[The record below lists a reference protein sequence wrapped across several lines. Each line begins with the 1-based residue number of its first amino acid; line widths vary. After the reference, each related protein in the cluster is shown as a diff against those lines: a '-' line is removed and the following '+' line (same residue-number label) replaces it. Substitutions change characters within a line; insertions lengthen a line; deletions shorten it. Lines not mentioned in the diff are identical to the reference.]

1 MSNGEILKQSLA
13 DDAGLDEDVIS
24 VKLALDVVAVL
35 ERGMMEML
43 IAAVAAQRL
52 HVGHPEM
59 VGEGTDL
66 AHCLL
71 EGVLDLEAQA
81 VETNDI
87 DGVKGS
93 VCAHEEAGTSRGM
106 DHGDE
111 AHQPAGGTPQR
122 VADPILD
129 DHLALAVDRAWGL
142 VGSRW
147 RLATGS

>member
-1 MSNGEILKQSLA
+1 
-13 DDAGLDEDVIS
+13 
-24 VKLALDVVAVL
+24 
-35 ERGMMEML
+35 MEML

-111 AHQPAGGTPQR
+111 AHQGRPAGRHSRSRTR
-122 VADPILD
+122 YWMITF
-129 DHLALAVDRAWGL
+129 ALAVDRAWGWL
-142 VGSRW
+142 EVSAGGFCHRELS
-147 RLATGS
+147 LILLP

>member
-1 MSNGEILKQSLA
+1 MPEANGSQPGAERVPDELAMSNGEMLKQSLA

-93 VCAHEEAGTSRGM
+93 VCAHEEAGTSRVDGSRRRS
-106 DHGDE
+106 
-111 AHQPAGGTPQR
+111 APAGR
-122 VADPILD
+122 RD
-129 DHLALAVDRAWGL
+129 
-142 VGSRW
+142 
-147 RLATGS
+147 ATAGRGPDTG